1 MSACLVLM
9 PCWYIQLS
17 AASAQQCASVLPAGK
32 VNVTVSS
39 LAEDSHDLCDN
50 RIAVTPLQGE
60 RDTVIK
66 PLLVKVSHTSGWR
79 TPGDRGS
86 SPEAVSKMLR
96 GSLAPSSWKQT
107 GLLRHG
113 DVLSCLPYLNYS
125 FSICSQEVSYKR
137 RPKMPF
143 SVLQVW
149 DKNP

>member
-1 MSACLVLM
+1 MLL
-9 PCWYIQLS
+9 
-17 AASAQQCASVLPAGK
+17 AGK

-39 LAEDSHDLCDN
+39 MAEDSHNLCDN

-66 PLLVKVSHTSGWR
+66 PLLVKASQTSGWR
-79 TPGDRGS
+79 TLGSSGS
-86 SPEAVSKMLR
+86 SPEEVSKMLR
-96 GSLAPSSWKQT
+96 GSLALSSWKQT

-113 DVLSCLPYLNYS
+113 DFLSCFPYLNYS

-143 SVLQVW
+143 SVLQVR